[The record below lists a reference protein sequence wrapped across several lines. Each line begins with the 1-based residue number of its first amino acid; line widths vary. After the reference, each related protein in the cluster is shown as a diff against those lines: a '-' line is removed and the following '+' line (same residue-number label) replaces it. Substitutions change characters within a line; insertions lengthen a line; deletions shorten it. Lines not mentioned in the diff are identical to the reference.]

1 MLGASGQVK
10 RETGHEAKAPHTIDS
25 RAGNRLEQPSSSAA
39 VRAFNEY
46 RISRARFGD

>member
-10 RETGHEAKAPHTIDS
+10 RETGHEAKAAHTIDLGAGKPLEAPSTS
-25 RAGNRLEQPSSSAA
+25 RA

-46 RISRARFGD
+46 RFSRARLGS

>member
-25 RAGNRLEQPSSSAA
+25 GADYRLVQPSSSAA

-46 RISRARFGD
+46 RFSRARFGD

>member
-25 RAGNRLEQPSSSAA
+25 GAGNPLEPPSTLAA
-39 VRAFNEY
+39 ARAFNEY
-46 RISRARFGD
+46 RFSRARLGD